1 MVQAG
6 LMPVLLSLC
15 HPYERL
21 FLSTFEVFLILLL
34 VNAAFGFQG
43 LCQVGHDVRC
53 TQLPGHG
60 LDCAHQLVSVTCTA
74 QSAQCLLRVCQVCDH
89 HIQTLQ
95 LLLDEL
101 AVEADVTAS
110 IPGAWHAKTQSK
122 RAAPKFDTHVSDVSL
137 CPD

>member
-15 HPYERL
+15 HPHERL
-21 FLSTFEVFLILLL
+21 FVSTLEVFLVLLL
-34 VNAAFGFQG
+34 VNATFGFQG
-43 LCQVGHDVRC
+43 LCQICKDVRC

-60 LDCAHQLVSVTCTA
+60 LDGTHESVSVICTA
-74 QSAQCLLRVCQVCDH
+74 QSAQGLLRVCQVCDH

-101 AVEADVTAS
+101 AVEADVAAS

-122 RAAPKFDTHVSDVSL
+122 RAAPKFDTHVSP